1 MKNIESIQEMPVQ
14 EEFSKEIIDNLLE
27 LHRQLILL
35 EQLDGGSKIPFL
47 RKIVILR
54 DYFWDLDI
62 EEYLYDHEDL
72 GYIYD
77 KLKRLMEE
85 IKIYVP
91 FPKRTS

>member
-1 MKNIESIQEMPVQ
+1 M
-14 EEFSKEIIDNLLE
+14 EEQRAFKEIQFHDEFRKKVIDNLLE
-27 LHRQLILL
+27 LHRQLVLL
-35 EQLDGGSKIPFL
+35 EQLERGSRIPFL

-77 KLKRLMEE
+77 KLERLMEE